1 MTLRRTLHIVSLATA
16 LTVGAVS
23 LATPA
28 HADVRVAGRAEVR
41 AVMLAPVDALGNDL
55 LAGSAAEA
63 LDAWEVFIGTND
75 AKALALFDH
84 VRDGVATLVAER
96 IGEDGTGM
104 AAAWDNADY
113 PHQLAL
119 LTALTQLG
127 TPYRGYK
134 RIPGVGFDCSG
145 LTSWA
150 WGQVGVSIPRTSRL
164 QIRSASAVTRDTAQP
179 GDLVYY
185 PGHVM
190 MYLGV
195 GDAIVHAPNTGRTV
209 TLGHVAKH
217 RVKWARFGDPT
228 ND

>member
-1 MTLRRTLHIVSLATA
+1 MTLRRTVHILTLATA
-16 LTVGAVS
+16 LTFGAAALPS
-23 LATPA
+23 AA
-28 HADVRVAGRAEVR
+28 HAEARS
-41 AVMLAPVDALGNDL
+41 VMLAPVEALGRDM

-63 LDAWEVFIGTND
+63 LAAWEVFIATND
-75 AKALALFDH
+75 AKALAQFDH
-84 VRDGVATLVAER
+84 VRDNVAVVAAER
-96 IGEDGTGM
+96 IGEDATAV

-119 LTALTQLG
+119 LSALTQLG
-127 TPYRGYK
+127 TPYRGFR

-150 WGQVGVSIPRTSRL
+150 WGQVGVSIPRTSRS
-164 QIRSASAVTRDTAQP
+164 QIRSSAAVSRDTAQP

-195 GDAIVHAPNTGRTV
+195 GDAIVHAPNTGRTI
-209 TLGHVAKH
+209 TLGHIAKH

-228 ND
+228 AG

>member
-16 LTVGAVS
+16 LTVGAAS

-28 HADVRVAGRAEVR
+28 HADVRVGGRAEVR

-55 LAGSAAEA
+55 LAGSASEA
-63 LDAWEVFIGTND
+63 LAAWEVFIGTND
-75 AKALALFDH
+75 AKALAQFDH
-84 VRDGVATLVAER
+84 VRDIVAGEVAAR
-96 IGEDGTGM
+96 IEEDPAAIT
-104 AAAWDNADY
+104 AAWDNADY

-119 LTALTQLG
+119 LAALTQLG

-164 QIRSASAVTRDTAQP
+164 QIRSAAPVTRDLAQP

-195 GDAIVHAPNTGRTV
+195 GDAIVHAPNTGRTI
-209 TLGHVAKH
+209 TLGHIAKH